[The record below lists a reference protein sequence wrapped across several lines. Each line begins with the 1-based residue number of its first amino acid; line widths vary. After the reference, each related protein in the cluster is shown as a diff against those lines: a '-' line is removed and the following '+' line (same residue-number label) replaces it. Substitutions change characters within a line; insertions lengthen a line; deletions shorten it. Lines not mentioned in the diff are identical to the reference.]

1 LLPRPPYP
9 FGRGS
14 RGLPPP
20 SVFTYKYRGGQQ
32 EKKKKP
38 EEQKRGDAL
47 KIERKKKK
55 KTRRGRKKGRTK
67 EEKTE
72 RTKTRKETVHRHRQQ
87 RRLEPPPPASTT
99 VSQQQQPPQVS
110 PSPLRFLLL
119 LRLATPAPTVHLACE
134 QWRALFT
141 LAALS
146 PAHVVG
152 AGRPSPCIWA
162 RSGPF
167 KKN

>member
-1 LLPRPPYP
+1 M
-9 FGRGS
+9 
-14 RGLPPP
+14 
-20 SVFTYKYRGGQQ
+20 
-32 EKKKKP
+32 
-38 EEQKRGDAL
+38 

-72 RTKTRKETVHRHRQQ
+72 RKKTRKETIHRHRKQC
-87 RRLEPPPPASTT
+87 RLEPPPPASTT
-99 VSQQQQPPQVS
+99 VSQRQQPPHVS
-110 PSPLRFLLL
+110 PSPLLFLLL
-119 LRLATPAPTVHLACE
+119 LRLATPTPTVHLACE

-141 LAALS
+141 LAGLS

-162 RSGPF
+162 RFGPL
-167 KKN
+167 KKLKEKKYFSIFVNSPRFDLCFFLLNIGLYFTS